1 MALFSNQN
9 PSKYDGG
16 DVVTIVGPEAHFN
29 GTMMVRGSL
38 RVEGEVEGNI
48 NEAQTVI
55 VGRGGSVQG
64 DVRAARVVVGGAI
77 VGDVFA
83 TEQLELIAGGRIV
96 GTIRTK
102 KLLIEEGAVFEG
114 HCDMG
119 AEEESPMDKSDA
131 DGTKAVEEEVEEKPT
146 SKASAAL

>member
-1 MALFSNQN
+1 MAIFSKNN
-9 PSKYDGG
+9 PSKFDGG

-55 VGRGGSVQG
+55 VGKGGSVQG
-64 DVRAARVVVGGAI
+64 DIRAERVVVGGS
-77 VGDVFA
+77 VTGDVFA

-96 GTIRTK
+96 GKIRTK

-114 HCDMG
+114 QCGMSAG
-119 AEEESPMDKSDA
+119 ALEERLPVNGAAPVA
-131 DGTKAVEEEVEEKPT
+131 DEEPETEKE
-146 SKASAAL
+146 ASAAR

>member
-1 MALFSNQN
+1 MAIFSKTN
-9 PSKYDGG
+9 PSKFDGG

-29 GTMMVRGSL
+29 GTMLVRGSL

-55 VGRGGSVQG
+55 IGRSGSVEG
-64 DVRAARVVVGGAI
+64 DVRAERVVVGGT
-77 VGDVFA
+77 VTGDVFA

-102 KLLIEEGAVFEG
+102 KLLIEEGAIFEG
-114 HCDMG
+114 QCGMG
-119 AEEESPMDKSDA
+119 VEAEIEPGDSSRNGTHSSEKKAKA
-131 DGTKAVEEEVEEKPT
+131 DSTEKE
-146 SKASAAL
+146 ASAA